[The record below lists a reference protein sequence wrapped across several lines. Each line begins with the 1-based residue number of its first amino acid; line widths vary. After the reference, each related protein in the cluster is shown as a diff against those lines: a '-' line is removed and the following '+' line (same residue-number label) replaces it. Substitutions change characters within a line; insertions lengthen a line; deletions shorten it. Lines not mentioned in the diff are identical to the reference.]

1 MASVINST
9 NFFEGNNPKD
19 LIEKFGSPL
28 FVYNERILRRQ
39 MKNVQTAI
47 RRHPNKVNFSI
58 KANSNLEILKIAR
71 DSGLYADA
79 MSENELRLLLM
90 AGYEP
95 NEVLFVPNN
104 VAISELKF
112 AIDNGILIAADCL
125 EQLEVIGSINRGGNV
140 ALRINPGVGAGHH
153 EKVVTAGKNTKF
165 AIAANDIDRAIEIAK
180 EYDMRIVG
188 ISQHVGSLFM
198 EPELFLQAVNNL
210 LVFATKF
217 EKLDFIDFGGGYGI
231 PYQKLSG
238 QAEFDMDALA
248 SKFDDILDEFVEKV
262 GYQPLF
268 KTEPGRYNVAEG
280 GVLLGT
286 VYATKQNAGR
296 QYAGTD
302 IGMNVLA
309 RPTLYDSWH
318 DVEIIRDGVVV
329 DPDDLNK
336 NDLEE
341 VTVTGNICESG
352 DILAKNRL
360 LPRIKSG
367 DLVCVLDSGA
377 YGYVMSSNYNTR
389 PRACEVLIEE
399 GGNVRIIRRRETFE
413 DLISLYP

>member
-1 MASVINST
+1 M
-9 NFFEGNNPKD
+9 
-19 LIEKFGSPL
+19 
-28 FVYNERILRRQ
+28 
-39 MKNVQTAI
+39 
-47 RRHPNKVNFSI
+47 
-58 KANSNLEILKIAR
+58 
-71 DSGLYADA
+71 
-79 MSENELRLLLM
+79 
-90 AGYEP
+90 
-95 NEVLFVPNN
+95 
-104 VAISELKF
+104 
-112 AIDNGILIAADCL
+112 
-125 EQLEVIGSINRGGNV
+125 
-140 ALRINPGVGAGHH
+140 
-153 EKVVTAGKNTKF
+153 
-165 AIAANDIDRAIEIAK
+165 
-180 EYDMRIVG
+180 
-188 ISQHVGSLFM
+188 
-198 EPELFLQAVNNL
+198 
-210 LVFATKF
+210 
-217 EKLDFIDFGGGYGI
+217 
-231 PYQKLSG
+231 
-238 QAEFDMDALA
+238 
-248 SKFDDILDEFVEKV
+248 
-262 GYQPLF
+262 F

-318 DVEIIRDGVVV
+318 DVEIIRDGLVV

-341 VTVTGNICESG
+341 VTVTGNICETG